1 MRMFPSNIG
10 NFHRSVRN
18 ALKKQ
23 SGIGG
28 MNGPRGITET
38 DTRSP
43 GMSDIPG
50 APPEALK
57 LVGCGAFAA
66 LYESLL
72 ITSPSHR
79 PGSVLVCSASP
90 GEGAT
95 TVATGLALAAAG
107 LTEGPVLLVDC
118 GRSRQSGAEYL
129 GDFGALDVRGFV
141 ETLDGRGLVSGG
153 DGAPFSMADE
163 AGGKMRDALLFR
175 TFLPNL
181 WRMGFS
187 GENKLP
193 AKRLEPPKFGEF
205 LEMMGSSI
213 PFTVIDGPPVN
224 SCPDSVLLA
233 PQVSRILFV
242 VQAGVTRTPVALL
255 ALSRLGEGVRPKIE
269 VVMNR
274 RVYLIPKKIYD
285 RL

>member
-1 MRMFPSNIG
+1 
-10 NFHRSVRN
+10 
-18 ALKKQ
+18 
-23 SGIGG
+23 
-28 MNGPRGITET
+28 
-38 DTRSP
+38 
-43 GMSDIPG
+43 MSDIQG
-50 APPEALK
+50 APPQTLK
-57 LVGCGAFAA
+57 LVGCGSFAA

-72 ITSPSHR
+72 ITSPSHQ

-118 GRSRQSGAEYL
+118 GRTRHGGPEYL
-129 GDFGALDVRGFV
+129 GDFGALDVNGFV
-141 ETLDGRGLVSGG
+141 EALGRKTATGLG
-153 DGAPFSMADE
+153 DGTPSSS
-163 AGGKMRDALLFR
+163 AGETGGGMRDALFFR

-187 GENKLP
+187 DEDKLP

-205 LEMMGSSI
+205 LEIMGSSI
-213 PFTVIDGPPVN
+213 PFTVLDGPSVN

-242 VQAGVTRTPVALL
+242 VQAGVTRTPVALQ
-255 ALSRLGEGVRPKIE
+255 ALSRLGEGVRSKIE

-274 RVYLIPKKIYD
+274 RVFVIPKKIYD